1 MFRDEI
7 LSFSYMF
14 LLTVL
19 LLQIDTNR
27 PIGDRF
33 TPMQFRFYLSTD
45 LNKINGGNQRQ
56 GRNHTVRES

>member
-33 TPMQFRFYLSTD
+33 TPSLGFFKYRPKQD
-45 LNKINGGNQRQ
+45 KWGGNQRQ

>member
-7 LSFSYMF
+7 LLFSYML

-33 TPMQFRFYLSTD
+33 THSLGF
-45 LNKINGGNQRQ
+45 I
-56 GRNHTVRES
+56 